1 MLFNSLAY
9 AVFLPVVFILYWV
22 LPHRVRW
29 PLLLV
34 ASYYFYMSWNA
45 AYVVLIAATTLVSY
59 GCALALERTADVRR
73 KKLCVG
79 AALFISLGIL
89 FVFKYYNFAAGLLES
104 VHEAVRIPRLDVLLP
119 VGISFY
125 TFQTLSYVIDV
136 YRGQTKAE
144 HNLGVYA
151 TFVSFF
157 PQLVAG
163 PIERSNNLL
172 PQITS
177 EKRFDYAS
185 ATYGIRLILW
195 GLYKKMVIADNLAV
209 FVDRVFENVQHYQ
222 GYSFVLA
229 AFFFSIQIYCDFS
242 GYSDIARGS
251 AKLLGIDLM
260 ENFRSPY
267 FSSSIRE
274 FWSRWHISLS
284 TWFRDYVYIPLGGNR
299 KGKFRTVINNLVTF
313 LVSGLWHGAN
323 VTYIVWGGIHGLGQ
337 VCENLL
343 CRGGKERKGGAEQ
356 TGREKGTDPKLRK
369 SHRSLRRVFGTVFV
383 FLFVTLAWVFFRAK
397 SLSDAVYVLTHLF
410 TDLEILHPGAYFYNG
425 MNMIFMNWGLFFRDL
440 ALYILPLAVYDW
452 FSLKTDVAAWIG
464 GRGAFVRYGYVVLLV
479 AVILVFGYVGQ
490 STFVYFQF

>member
-1 MLFNSLAY
+1 MIGEGTGVLFNSLAY

-22 LPHRVRW
+22 LPHKARW
-29 PLLLV
+29 PLLLA

-59 GCALALERTADVRR
+59 GCALLLEKTDNVR
-73 KKLCVG
+73 KKKRYVG
-79 AALFISLGIL
+79 TALFLSLGIL
-89 FVFKYYNFAAGLLES
+89 FVFKYYNFTASLLEGI
-104 VHEAVRIPRLDVLLP
+104 HEAIRIPRLDVLLP

-136 YRGQTKAE
+136 YRGRTRAE
-144 HNLGVYA
+144 RNLGVYA

-172 PQITS
+172 PQIAS
-177 EKRFDYAS
+177 EKRFDYSS

-251 AKLLGIDLM
+251 AKLLGINLM

-299 KGKFRTVINNLVTF
+299 KGRFRTILNNLITF

-323 VTYIVWGGIHGLGQ
+323 VTYLVWGGIHGAGQ
-337 VCENLL
+337 VVENLTGL
-343 CRGGKERKGGAEQ
+343 DRKG
-356 TGREKGTDPKLRK
+356 RK
-369 SHRSLRRVFGTVFV
+369 KSRLRRIIGIPVVFV
-383 FLFVTLAWVFFRAK
+383 FVTLAWVFFRAK
-397 SLSDAVYVLTHLF
+397 SLPDAVYVLTHLF

-425 MNMIFMNWGLFFRDL
+425 MNMIFLNWELFFRNL
-440 ALYILPLAVYDW
+440 ALYILPLAVYDGC
-452 FSLKTDVAAWIG
+452 SLKTDVPAWIG
-464 GRGAFVRYGYVVLLV
+464 QRGPLVRYGYIVLLV
-479 AVILVFGYVGQ
+479 AVILVYGYVGQ

>member
-1 MLFNSLAY
+1 MIGEGTGVLFNSLAY
-9 AVFLPVVFILYWV
+9 AVFLPAVFILYWV
-22 LPHRVRW
+22 LPHKARW
-29 PLLLV
+29 SLLLA

-59 GCALALERTADVRR
+59 GCALLLEKTDNVR
-73 KKLCVG
+73 KKKRYVG
-79 AALFISLGIL
+79 TALFLSLGIL
-89 FVFKYYNFAAGLLES
+89 FVFKYYNFTASLLEGI
-104 VHEAVRIPRLDVLLP
+104 HEAIRIPRLDVLLP

-136 YRGQTKAE
+136 YRGRTRAE
-144 HNLGVYA
+144 RNLGVYA

-163 PIERSNNLL
+163 PIERSSNLL

-299 KGKFRTVINNLVTF
+299 KGRFRTILNNLITF

-323 VTYIVWGGIHGLGQ
+323 VTYLVWGGIHGAGQ
-337 VCENLL
+337 VVENLTGL
-343 CRGGKERKGGAEQ
+343 DRKG
-356 TGREKGTDPKLRK
+356 RK
-369 SHRSLRRVFGTVFV
+369 KSRLRRIIGIPVVFV
-383 FLFVTLAWVFFRAK
+383 FVTLAWVFFRAK
-397 SLSDAVYVLTHLF
+397 SLPDAVYVLTHLF

-425 MNMIFMNWGLFFRDL
+425 MNMIFLNWELFFRNL
-440 ALYILPLAVYDW
+440 ALYILPLAVYDGC
-452 FSLKTDVAAWIG
+452 SLKTDVPAWIG
-464 GRGAFVRYGYVVLLV
+464 QRGPLVRYGYIVLLV
-479 AVILVFGYVGQ
+479 AVILVYGYVGQ

>member
-1 MLFNSLAY
+1 MFREGNGVLFNSLAY

-22 LPHRVRW
+22 LPHKFRW
-29 PLLLV
+29 PLLLL

-45 AYVVLIAATTLVSY
+45 AYVILIGATTLVSY
-59 GCALALERTADVRR
+59 GCALLLEKTDNP
-73 KKLCVG
+73 KKKKGYV
-79 AALFISLGIL
+79 AVVLFISLGIL
-89 FVFKYYNFAAGLLES
+89 FVFKYYNFAAGLLEGI
-104 VHEAVRIPRLDVLLP
+104 HEAIRIPRLDVLLP

-144 HNLGVYA
+144 HNLGIYA

-163 PIERSNNLL
+163 PIERSSNLL

-209 FVDRVFENVQHYQ
+209 FVDRVFENVQNYQ

-260 ENFRSPY
+260 ENFKSPY

-299 KGKFRTVINNLVTF
+299 NGKFRTILNNLITF

-323 VTYIVWGGIHGLGQ
+323 VTYLVWGGIHGAGQ
-337 VCENLL
+337 VVENLTGL
-343 CRGGKERKGGAEQ
+343 DRKGQ
-356 TGREKGTDPKLRK
+356 KK
-369 SHRSLRRVFGTVFV
+369 SRLRRIIGIPVVFV
-383 FLFVTLAWVFFRAK
+383 FVTLAWVFFRAK
-397 SLSDAVYVLTHLF
+397 SLPDAVYVLTHLF

-425 MNMIFMNWGLFFRDL
+425 MNMIFLNWELFFRNL
-440 ALYILPLAVYDW
+440 ALYILPLAVYDGC
-452 FSLKTDVAAWIG
+452 SLKTDVPTWIG
-464 GRGAFVRYGYVVLLV
+464 QRGQLVRYGYIVLLV
-479 AVILVFGYVGQ
+479 AVILVYGYVGQ

>member
-9 AVFLPVVFILYWV
+9 AIFLPAVFILYWV
-22 LPHRVRW
+22 LPHKVRW

-45 AYVVLIAATTLVSY
+45 AYVVLIASTTLVSWL
-59 GCALALERTADVRR
+59 CALGLERAGTRR
-73 KKLCVG
+73 AKKGCLAG
-79 AALFISLGIL
+79 ALAVSLGIL
-89 FVFKYYNFAAGLLES
+89 FVFKYFNFTLDLLAALGLPK
-104 VHEAVRIPRLDVLLP
+104 IPRLDVLLP

-136 YRGQTKAE
+136 YRGKVRAE
-144 HNLGVYA
+144 KNLGVYA

-163 PIERSNNLL
+163 PIERSSNLL

-177 EKRFDYAS
+177 PKRFDEKNA
-185 ATYGIRLILW
+185 AYGLRLILW

-209 FVDRVFENVQHYQ
+209 FVDRVYGNVE
-222 GYSFVLA
+222 
-229 AFFFSIQIYCDFS
+229 AFTGFSLLLVILFFPFQIYCDFS

-260 ENFRSPY
+260 ENFKSPY

-284 TWFRDYVYIPLGGNR
+284 TWFRDYVYIPLGGSR
-299 KGKFRTVINNLVTF
+299 VSKFRTVLNNLITF

-323 VTYIVWGGIHGLGQ
+323 VTFLVWGGIHGAGQ
-337 VCENLL
+337 VCENAL
-343 CRGGKERKGGAEQ
+343 GGKKRQ
-356 TGREKGTDPKLRK
+356 PGR
-369 SHRSLRRVFGTVFV
+369 LRRILGVPCV
-383 FLFVTLAWVFFRAK
+383 FLFVTVAWVFFRAA
-397 SLSDAVYVLTHLF
+397 SLGDAVYVLGHV
-410 TDLEILHPGAYFYNG
+410 PA
-425 MNMIFMNWGLFFRDL
+425 GLGEGLSDYIASGTE
-440 ALYILPLAVYDW
+440 ALLLNAGLLRRTVLLYLLPLAAYDF
-452 FSLKTDVAAWIG
+452 FSLKRDVCAWFGQRRAWLRVLYAAVLVLAILI
-464 GRGAFVRYGYVVLLV
+464 YGYV
-479 AVILVFGYVGQ
+479 GE

>member
-22 LPHRVRW
+22 LPHKFRW
-29 PLLLV
+29 PLLLL

-45 AYVVLIAATTLVSY
+45 AYVVLIGATTLVSY
-59 GCALALERTADVRR
+59 GCALLLEKTDNP
-73 KKLCVG
+73 KKKKGYVG
-79 AALFISLGIL
+79 VALFISLGIL
-89 FVFKYYNFAAGLLES
+89 FVFKYYNFAAGLLEGI
-104 VHEAVRIPRLDVLLP
+104 HEAIRIPRLDVLLP

-144 HNLGVYA
+144 HNLGIYA

-163 PIERSNNLL
+163 PIERSSNLL

-209 FVDRVFENVQHYQ
+209 FVDRVFENVQNYQ

-260 ENFRSPY
+260 ENFKSPY

-299 KGKFRTVINNLVTF
+299 KGRFRTILNNLITF

-323 VTYIVWGGIHGLGQ
+323 VTYIVWGGIHGVGQ
-337 VCENLL
+337 VAENLAGL
-343 CRGGKERKGGAEQ
+343 DRK
-356 TGREKGTDPKLRK
+356 GREKSRLRK
-369 SHRSLRRVFGTVFV
+369 ILGVPLVFI
-383 FLFVTLAWVFFRAK
+383 FVTLAWVFFRAK

-425 MNMIFMNWGLFFRDL
+425 MNVIFMNWGLFFRDL

-452 FSLKTDVAAWIG
+452 FSLKTDVPAWIG
-464 GRGAFVRYGYVVLLV
+464 KRSPLVRYGYVVLLI
-479 AVILVFGYVGQ
+479 AVILIFGYVGQ

>member
-22 LPHRVRW
+22 LPHKFRW
-29 PLLLV
+29 PLLLL

-45 AYVVLIAATTLVSY
+45 AYVVLIGATTLVSY
-59 GCALALERTADVRR
+59 GCALLLEKTDNP
-73 KKLCVG
+73 KKKKGYVG
-79 AALFISLGIL
+79 VALFISLGIL
-89 FVFKYYNFAAGLLES
+89 FVFKYYNFAAGLLEGI
-104 VHEAVRIPRLDVLLP
+104 HEAIRIPRLDVLLP

-136 YRGQTKAE
+136 YRGQTQAE
-144 HNLGVYA
+144 RNLGIYA

-163 PIERSNNLL
+163 PIERSSNLL

-209 FVDRVFENVQHYQ
+209 FVDRVFENVQNYQ

-260 ENFRSPY
+260 ENFKSPY

-299 KGKFRTVINNLVTF
+299 KGKVRTVINNLVTF

-323 VTYIVWGGIHGLGQ
+323 VTYIVWGGIHGVGQ

-343 CRGGKERKGGAEQ
+343 CRNRKSRKGRSEQ
-356 TGREKGTDPKLRK
+356 TCQESRTNPKLRK
-369 SHRSLRRVFGTVFV
+369 KNGNLRRVFGMVFV

-440 ALYILPLAVYDW
+440 ALYVLPLAVYDG
-452 FSLKTDVAAWIG
+452 FSLRTDVPAWIG
-464 GRGAFVRYGYVVLLV
+464 TRGPLMRYGFITVLIT
-479 AVILVFGYVGQ
+479 VILVYGYVGQ

>member
-1 MLFNSLAY
+1 MFGEGSGVLFNSLAY
-9 AVFLPVVFILYWV
+9 AVFLPAVFILYWV
-22 LPHRVRW
+22 LPHKFRW

-45 AYVVLIAATTLVSY
+45 AYVVLIATTTLISY
-59 GCALALERTADVRR
+59 GCAHLLEKTDSPKR
-73 KKLCVG
+73 KKLYV
-79 AALFISLGIL
+79 AVALVISLGIL
-89 FVFKYYNFAAGLLES
+89 FIFKYYNFAAGLLEEI
-104 VHEAVRIPRLDVLLP
+104 HEAVRVPRLDVLLP

-136 YRGQTKAE
+136 YRGTTQAE

-177 EKRFDYAS
+177 EKHFDYTS

-209 FVDRVFENVQHYQ
+209 FVDRVFSNVHGYQ

-267 FSSSIRE
+267 FSSSIRG

-299 KGKFRTVINNLVTF
+299 KGKLRTVLNNFITF

-323 VTYIVWGGIHGLGQ
+323 VTFLVWGGIHGAAQ
-337 VCENLL
+337 VTENLVSL
-343 CRGGKERKGGAEQ
+343 GGKSRK
-356 TGREKGTDPKLRK
+356 KSKLRK
-369 SHRSLRRVFGTVFV
+369 ILGVPLVFI
-383 FLFVTLAWVFFRAK
+383 FVTLAWVFFRAN
-397 SLSDAVYVLTHLF
+397 SLSDAFYVLTHLF
-410 TDLEILHPGAYFYNG
+410 TDLEIAHPGAYFYNG
-425 MNMIFMNWGLFFRDL
+425 MNTIFMDWSLFFRDM
-440 ALYILPLAVYDW
+440 ALYILPLTVYDG
-452 FSLKTDVAAWIG
+452 FSLKTDIPAWLG
-464 GRGAFVRYGYVVLLV
+464 KQKAWLRYTYVVALIAIIMV
-479 AVILVFGYVGQ
+479 YGYVGQ

>member
-1 MLFNSLAY
+1 VLFNSLAY
-9 AVFLPVVFILYWV
+9 AVFLPVVFVLYWV
-22 LPHRVRW
+22 LPHKFRW

-45 AYVVLIAATTLVSY
+45 AYVVLIGATTLVSY
-59 GCALALERTADVRR
+59 GCALLLEKTNNPGK
-73 KKLCVG
+73 KKLYV
-79 AALFISLGIL
+79 AVALFISLGIL

-104 VHEAVRIPRLDVLLP
+104 MHEAVRIPRLDVLLP

-177 EKRFDYAS
+177 EKRFDYSS

-209 FVDRVFENVQHYQ
+209 FVDRVFENVQNYQ

-299 KGKFRTVINNLVTF
+299 KGKFRTILNNLITF

-323 VTYIVWGGIHGLGQ
+323 VTYVVWGGIHGAGQ
-337 VCENLL
+337 VAENLL
-343 CRGGKERKGGAEQ
+343 CRGGKGRKDSTEQ
-356 TGREKGTDPKLRK
+356 TDREKRTDPKLRK
-369 SHRSLRRVFGTVFV
+369 SRRGFRRVFGTVFV
-383 FLFVTLAWVFFRAK
+383 FIFVTLAWVFFRAK
-397 SLSDAVYVLTHLF
+397 SLPDAAYVLTHLF

-425 MNMIFMNWGLFFRDL
+425 MNVIFMNWGLFWRDM

-452 FSLKTDVAAWIG
+452 FSLKTDVPAWFG
-464 GRGAFVRYGYVVLLV
+464 KRGPVVRYGYVVLLI
-479 AVILVFGYVGQ
+479 AVILIFGYVGQ

>member
-1 MLFNSLAY
+1 MIGEGTGVLFNSLAY

-22 LPHRVRW
+22 LPHKARW
-29 PLLLV
+29 PLLLA

-59 GCALALERTADVRR
+59 GCALLLEKTDDVR
-73 KKLCVG
+73 KKKRYVG
-79 AALFISLGIL
+79 TALFLSLGIL
-89 FVFKYYNFAAGLLES
+89 FVFKYYNFTASLLEGI
-104 VHEAVRIPRLDVLLP
+104 HEAIRIPRLDVLLP

-136 YRGQTKAE
+136 YRGRTRAE
-144 HNLGVYA
+144 RNLGVYA

-163 PIERSNNLL
+163 PIERSSNLL

-299 KGKFRTVINNLVTF
+299 KGRFRTILNNLITF

-323 VTYIVWGGIHGLGQ
+323 VTYLVWGGIHGAGQ
-337 VCENLL
+337 VAENLTGL
-343 CRGGKERKGGAEQ
+343 DRKG
-356 TGREKGTDPKLRK
+356 RK
-369 SHRSLRRVFGTVFV
+369 KSRLRRIIGIPVVFV
-383 FLFVTLAWVFFRAK
+383 FVTLAWVFFRAK
-397 SLSDAVYVLTHLF
+397 SLPDAVYVLTHLF

-425 MNMIFMNWGLFFRDL
+425 MNMIFLNWELFFRNL
-440 ALYILPLAVYDW
+440 ALYILPLAVYDGC
-452 FSLKTDVAAWIG
+452 SLKTDVPAWIG
-464 GRGAFVRYGYVVLLV
+464 QRGPLVRYGYIVLLV
-479 AVILVFGYVGQ
+479 AVILVYGYVGQ